1 MLWHQNAGEEMY
13 LDHVA
18 IFVDDDLYL
27 EKAGSGAETP
37 FRLID
42 WDGLVASWP
51 PAVFEWDW
59 RRRKRGTA
67 VPPAR
72 EAFGS
77 KRAPKGVRAEALSVS
92 PYAGTEQLSWV
103 KTLDEPLTMDDRG
116 RAALPPAAFE
126 AAAFAVVDGADPR
139 EPTSSKGEAKV
150 AKWTPL
156 SVDGPAPLGRVPA
169 AACVFGGGLYI
180 FGGETD
186 DTRPW
191 VPIPNRYL
199 NDVWRLDLRSG
210 RWEELSPDGAE
221 GAPDPRVCA
230 AAVASDAGEIVMY
243 GGLVR
248 RGLCGNQPVSHGR
261 PNLIFTQAR
270 AATT

>member
-1 MLWHQNAGEEMY
+1 MTLAPTQ
-13 LDHVA
+13 
-18 IFVDDDLYL
+18 DLYL

-59 RRRKRGTA
+59 RRRKQGTA
-67 VPPAR
+67 VPPAHI
-72 EAFGS
+72 AFGS
-77 KRAPKGVRAEALSVS
+77 RLAPKGARAEALSVS

-103 KTLDEPLTMDDRG
+103 KTLDEPLKMDDRG

-126 AAAFAVVDGADPR
+126 AAAFAAVDGADPSR
-139 EPTSSKGEAKV
+139 EPTKAEV
-150 AKWTPL
+150 REAKWTPL

-169 AACVFGGGLYI
+169 ATCVFGGGLYI

-248 RGLCGNQPVSHGR
+248 RGLCGNQPVS
-261 PNLIFTQAR
+261 
-270 AATT
+270 